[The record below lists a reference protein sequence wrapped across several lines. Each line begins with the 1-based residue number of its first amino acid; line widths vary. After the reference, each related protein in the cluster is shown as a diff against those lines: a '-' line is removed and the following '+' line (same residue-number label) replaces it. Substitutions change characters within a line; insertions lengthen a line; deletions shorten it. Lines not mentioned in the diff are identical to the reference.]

1 MRRRGKPSEQRI
13 GPREKADPSHGLKD
27 ATELDE
33 MLAAPISDWAVKHS
47 EAPDDEHEIYDRAIE
62 YLDQLSNAR
71 ERFNTLSEPAY
82 VN

>member
-1 MRRRGKPSEQRI
+1 MASPPNNASDL
-13 GPREKADPSHGLKD
+13 EKKLILAMGLKD